1 MSDAP
6 LLKLSGLE
14 QVFDTKRGPVAAV
27 GGVDLEVK
35 AGKVLCLVGESGC
48 GKTTTA
54 RAAAGLTRPSSGSV
68 EFRGKDINS
77 MNAAERLVYR
87 RAVQFIHQ
95 DPYAALNPTRT
106 VFSTLSAGLKRAG
119 LVKNREESRAKA
131 AELLQLVDLTPPESY
146 LDSYPHQLSG
156 GQRQRVNVARSLAL
170 NPELLICDESTS
182 MLDVSIRV
190 SLLNTLGRLRDDLDV
205 GFLFITHDLAVAK
218 YFAWDGEI
226 AVMYLGKVVEHG
238 PTPEVIGNP
247 QHPYTKALIGAVC
260 EPDPDMARANRA
272 AEQLR
277 SAEIPSLT
285 DLPAGCAFHPRCPAF
300 EPGLC
305 DSAAPT
311 LQSADAAANGT
322 PVRKG
327 RRVSCHVVARDLG
340 RGPVRPAA
348 GGQGADDRTLTFDAV
363 SGSRRSPS
371 QPTDDPQTPRGA
383 AWSA

>member
-1 MSDAP
+1 MSEVPTRRPAHGPEPEGASRPPAP

-14 QVFDTKRGPVAAV
+14 QVFDTKKGPVAAV

-35 AGKVLCLVGESGC
+35 PGKVLCLVGESGC

-54 RAAAGLTRPSSGSV
+54 RAAAGITRPTGGSV
-68 EFRGKDINS
+68 EFRGRALDA
-77 MNAAERLVYR
+77 MNAAERARFR
-87 RAVQFIHQ
+87 RAVQYIHQ

-106 VFSTLSAGLKRAG
+106 VYSTLTAGLKRHG
-119 LVKNREESRAKA
+119 LVKGKAEARAKA
-131 AELLQLVDLTPPESY
+131 AELLRLVDLTPPESY
-146 LDSYPHQLSG
+146 LDAYPHQLSG
-156 GQRQRVNVARSLAL
+156 GQRQRVNVARSLAMD
-170 NPELLICDESTS
+170 PELLICDESTS

-190 SLLNTLGRLRDDLDV
+190 SLLNTLGRLRDELDV

-260 EPDPDMARANRA
+260 EPDPDLARANRS

-277 SAEIPSLT
+277 SAEIPSLH

-305 DSAAPT
+305 DGAEPS
-311 LQSADAAANGT
+311 LQVAS
-322 PVRKG
+322 R
-327 RRVSCHVVARDLG
+327 RRVSCHVVDRD
-340 RGPVRPAA
+340 RERAE
-348 GGQGADDRTLTFDAV
+348 DRTVTFEAV
-363 SGSRRSPS
+363 PGSRRPASGE
-371 QPTDDPQTPRGA
+371 TAEDPQTLRGA

>member
-1 MSDAP
+1 MSEA

-14 QVFDTKRGPVAAV
+14 QVFETKKGPVPAV
-27 GGVDLEVK
+27 GGVDLEVRP
-35 AGKVLCLVGESGC
+35 GKVLCLVGESGC

-54 RAAAGLTRPSSGSV
+54 RAAAGLTRPTGGSIA
-68 EFRGKDINS
+68 FRGKDIAQ
-77 MNAAERLVYR
+77 MNPAERLAYR
-87 RAVQFIHQ
+87 RSVQYIHQ

-106 VFSTLSAGLKRAG
+106 VFSTLTAGLRRHKQARSKAEA
-119 LVKNREESRAKA
+119 REKA
-131 AELLQLVDLTPPESY
+131 RELLRLVDLTPPESY

-156 GQRQRVNVARSLAL
+156 GQRQRVNVARSLAM

-190 SLLNTLGRLRDDLDV
+190 SLLNTLGRLRDELDV

-260 EPDPDMARANRA
+260 EPDPDLARSNRA
-272 AEQLR
+272 AAELR
-277 SAEIPSLT
+277 SADIPSLT
-285 DLPAGCAFHPRCPAF
+285 ALPSGCAFHPRCPAF
-300 EPGLC
+300 EPGRC
-305 DSAAPT
+305 DTAEPPLVRLGDRPAARGP
-311 LQSADAAANGT
+311 AG
-322 PVRKG
+322 G
-327 RRVSCHVVARDLG
+327 RRLACHVVARDHG
-340 RGPVRPAA
+340 RTPSDDLAEPAA
-348 GGQGADDRTLTFDAV
+348 D
-363 SGSRRSPS
+363 SG
-371 QPTDDPQTPRGA
+371 TPRGA

>member
-1 MSDAP
+1 MSEP

-14 QVFDTKRGPVAAV
+14 QVFDTKKGKVPAV
-27 GGVDLEVK
+27 GGVDLEVR

-54 RAAAGLTRPSSGSV
+54 RAAAGLTRPTAGTV
-68 EFRGKDINS
+68 AFRGQDIAG
-77 MNAAERLVYR
+77 MDAGERLAFR
-87 RAVQFIHQ
+87 RAVQYIHQ

-106 VFSTLSAGLKRAG
+106 VFSTLTAGLRRHGLAKSKAQAREKAG
-119 LVKNREESRAKA
+119 
-131 AELLQLVDLTPPESY
+131 ELLRLVDLTPAESY
-146 LDSYPHQLSG
+146 MDSYPHQLSG

-190 SLLNTLGRLRDDLDV
+190 SLLNTLGKLRDELDV

-238 PTPEVIGNP
+238 PTPEVIGDP

-260 EPDPDMARANRA
+260 EPDPDLARANRSA
-272 AEQLR
+272 SELR
-277 SAEIPSLT
+277 SADIPSLT
-285 DLPAGCAFHPRCPAF
+285 DLPTGCTFHPRCPAF

-305 DSAAPT
+305 DATVPP
-311 LQSADAAANGT
+311 LE
-322 PVRKG
+322 PVNG
-327 RRVSCHVVARDLG
+327 RRLACHVVARG
-340 RGPVRPAA
+340 HRRTPSGGPEPAL
-348 GGQGADDRTLTFDAV
+348 D
-363 SGSRRSPS
+363 SPA
-371 QPTDDPQTPRGA
+371 PRGA

>member
-1 MSDAP
+1 MSDTPTRRPGPEGPP

-14 QVFDTKRGPVAAV
+14 QVFDTKKGTVAAV

-35 AGKVLCLVGESGC
+35 AGQVLCLVGESGC

-54 RAAAGLTRPSSGSV
+54 RAAAGITRPTAGTV
-68 EFRGKDINS
+68 EFRGKALAE
-77 MNAAERLVYR
+77 MNGSERTAFR
-87 RAVQFIHQ
+87 RSVQYIHQ

-106 VFSTLSAGLKRAG
+106 VVSTLTAGIKRHG
-119 LVKNREESRAKA
+119 LVKGRAEARAKA
-131 AELLQLVDLTPPESY
+131 AELLRRVDLTPPESY

-156 GQRQRVNVARSLAL
+156 GQRQRVNVARSLAMD
-170 NPELLICDESTS
+170 PELLICDESTS

-190 SLLNTLGRLRDDLDV
+190 SLLNTLGRLRDELDV

-238 PTPEVIGNP
+238 PAREVIGNP

-260 EPDPDMARANRA
+260 EPDPDLARANRSA
-272 AEQLR
+272 VRLR
-277 SAEIPSLT
+277 SAEIPNLRE
-285 DLPAGCAFHPRCPAF
+285 LPAGCAFHPRCPAF

-305 DSAAPT
+305 DGARPS
-311 LQSADAAANGT
+311 LQVAS
-322 PVRKG
+322 R
-327 RRVSCHVVARDLG
+327 RRVACHVVARD
-340 RGPVRPAA
+340 REPSE
-348 GGQGADDRTLTFDAV
+348 DRTLTFDAV
-363 SGSRRSPS
+363 PGSRRPA
-371 QPTDDPQTPRGA
+371 PDEAAAEDPQASRGA